1 MKRSILGILEL
12 DAVAGNSTVERATAK
27 GGVSCEE
34 EERRWRRRRR
44 RGEEIAGAGGDV
56 DW

>member
-12 DAVAGNSTVERATAK
+12 DAVAGSSTVERATAK

-34 EERRWRRRRR
+34 EERRWRRR
-44 RGEEIAGAGGDV
+44 GEEIAGAGGDV